1 MINFKILLLPSN
13 PAVHEMLIARYIG
26 VSCRIAFTLVGGN
39 GNSITDNRAERV
51 SFPPGD
57 VTYQRIKREKPVKI

>member
-1 MINFKILLLPSN
+1 MPSK
-13 PAVHEMLIARYIG
+13 PGVHEILMDRYMG
-26 VSCRIAFTLVGGN
+26 VSCRIAFTLVGAN

-57 VTYQRIKREKPVKI
+57 VTYQQQQRQQNRDI